1 MHNSAAIRINKL
13 FADSV
18 FTLYRKRRYGLKKC
32 QMTYAPEFLGDLREL
47 HARSV
52 ELKACERT
60 FSKACSLT
68 TLEEK
73 IKTL

>member
-1 MHNSAAIRINKL
+1 MHNSATIRINKL
-13 FADSV
+13 FAESV
-18 FTLYRKRRYGLKKC
+18 FTLYKKKRYGLKKC
-32 QMTYAPEFLGDLREL
+32 QMTYDPEFLSDMKEL
-47 HARSV
+47 HSRSL

-60 FSKACSLT
+60 FSKACSLV